1 MGTLLVSEKTVV
13 VPGQELAT
21 GMDYLPGFGAYRDG
35 EHIVASQLG
44 LLSVEGRA
52 IKIIPL
58 SGKYIP
64 KNDDTVIAQVVDIT
78 LHGWRLE
85 INSAYSAM
93 LTLKDATSD
102 FIARDADLTAYFNF
116 GDWIVAGVANVTTQK
131 LIDLTMKGPGLRKL
145 GEGMIVRVG
154 PSKIPRIIGKGGS
167 MVSMIKEYTGC
178 RIIVG
183 QNGVLW
189 IQGSP
194 EGEMLAAKT
203 IKEIEQHAHR
213 SGLTER
219 IKEFLGQFPKPEA
232 VPLPPEE
239 ERPHR
244 ERRPFDPNRRPMRRS
259 GGFR

>member
-1 MGTLLVSEKTVV
+1 MGTLTVPEKTVV
-13 VPGQELAT
+13 VPGQELAD
-21 GMDYLPGFGAYRDG
+21 GMDYLPGFGTYRDG
-35 EHIVASQLG
+35 EQIVASQLG

-64 KNDDTVIAQVVDIT
+64 KRDETIIAQVVDIT
-78 LHGWRLE
+78 MHGWRLE

-93 LTLKDATSD
+93 LTLKDASSD

-116 GDWIVAGVANVTTQK
+116 GDWIVAGVENVTTQK

-145 GEGMIVRVG
+145 GEGMIIRVG

-167 MVSMIKEYTGC
+167 MVSMSKEYTGC

-194 EGEMLAAKT
+194 EGELLAAKT
-203 IKEIEQHAHR
+203 IQEIERHAHR

-219 IKEFLGQFPKPEA
+219 VKQILEQSPKPA
-232 VPLPPEE
+232 AAPLPPEE
-239 ERPHR
+239 ERPQR
-244 ERRPFDPNRRPMRRS
+244 ERRPFQHLPPMRS
-259 GGFR
+259 GGGGVR